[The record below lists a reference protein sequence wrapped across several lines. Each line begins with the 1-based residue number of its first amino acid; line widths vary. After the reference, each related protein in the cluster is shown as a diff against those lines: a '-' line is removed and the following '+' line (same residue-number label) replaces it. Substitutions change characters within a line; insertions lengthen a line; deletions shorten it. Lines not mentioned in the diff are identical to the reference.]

1 MLLRPN
7 SPALTPNISVALKQV
22 GETLLYTL
30 FHQIS
35 SAHLQRTS
43 PIFQE
48 QLCHSMEEFQTKIP
62 NPDPAPGQG
71 LLLSPGFAVE
81 QPQ

>member
-1 MLLRPN
+1 MLFRPS
-7 SPALTPNISVALKQV
+7 SPALTPNTSVALRYV
-22 GETLLYTL
+22 GETLLYYI

-35 SAHLQRTS
+35 PAHLQRTS

-62 NPDPAPGQG
+62 NPDPSPGQG
-71 LLLSPGFAVE
+71 LLLKPGFAVQ